1 MKPCFSKRYKDQL
14 RTFGIIAEPSAY
26 EYIVNISSLYK
37 YHLTRFSLSLFQ
49 WFYTVTKDNTL
60 LHCEIQNSVLPHR
73 KQSWIYVWHFLSI
86 IQTYSTWQRWSF
98 LFGVSEFCVWDIAL
112 WQPSSFDWFDLLTFS
127 YFIIFWSWIF
137 CFSSVATFVALSN
150 LPTRIEGKI

>member
-73 KQSWIYVWHFLSI
+73 KQSWICVWHFLSI

-98 LFGVSEFCVWDIAL
+98 LFGVSEFFVWDISL
-112 WQPSSFDWFDLLTFS
+112 WQPFDWFDLLTFS
-127 YFIIFWSWIF
+127 YFIIFWSWTF

-150 LPTRIEGKI
+150 LPTRIEGK

>member
-14 RTFGIIAEPSAY
+14 RTFGIIAEPPAY
-26 EYIVNISSLYK
+26 DYTVSISSLHE

-73 KQSWIYVWHFLSI
+73 KQSWICVWHFLSI

-98 LFGVSEFCVWDIAL
+98 LFGVSEFFVWDIAL
-112 WQPSSFDWFDLLTFS
+112 WQPFDWFDLLTFS

-137 CFSSVATFVALSN
+137 CFFVFRL
-150 LPTRIEGKI
+150 

>member
-73 KQSWIYVWHFLSI
+73 KQSWICVWHFLSI
-86 IQTYSTWQRWSF
+86 IQTYSTWQMMIFFVW
-98 LFGVSEFCVWDIAL
+98 GEWIFCVRY
-112 WQPSSFDWFDLLTFS
+112 STLTA
-127 YFIIFWSWIF
+127 IIFWLIWSPDIF
-137 CFSSVATFVALSN
+137 LFHYFLILDFLFFVCSN
-150 LPTRIEGKI
+150 ICRIIQFTDQNWR